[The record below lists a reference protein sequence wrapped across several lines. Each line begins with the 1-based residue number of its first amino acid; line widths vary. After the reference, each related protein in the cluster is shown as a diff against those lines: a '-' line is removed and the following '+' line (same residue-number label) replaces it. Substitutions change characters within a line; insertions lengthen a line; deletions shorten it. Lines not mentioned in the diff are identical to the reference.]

1 MITHRT
7 YRTLNSQHTY
17 RGMFLGSSIM
27 LLCISKAKLFS
38 ILGTCVEGSTD
49 SGGRYSDNCAK
60 KSAVL
65 QI

>member
-17 RGMFLGSSIM
+17 RGIFLGSSIM
-27 LLCISKAKLFS
+27 LLCISKAKLCS

-49 SGGRYSDNCAK
+49 SGGRYSDN
-60 KSAVL
+60 
-65 QI
+65 